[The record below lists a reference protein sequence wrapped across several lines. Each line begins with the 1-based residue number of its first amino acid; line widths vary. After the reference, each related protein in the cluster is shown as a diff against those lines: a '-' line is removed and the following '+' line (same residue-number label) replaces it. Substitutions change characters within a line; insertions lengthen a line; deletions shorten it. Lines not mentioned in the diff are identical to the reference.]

1 MQYLCP
7 FLQPKFKLPYFY
19 KRHNWYMDNKEL
31 AARFKLLA
39 DLIELTG
46 GNDFKAK
53 SYQGAAFKLS
63 KWPTDIFALPEED
76 ISSIQGI
83 GAGILAKI
91 KEIKQ
96 TGSIAELDALLEQ
109 VPVGVVE
116 MLSIKGIGAKK
127 VRQIWQELE
136 IETVGELLYACHE
149 NRLAKL
155 KGFGEK
161 TQTEVVKSI
170 EFRLA
175 NMGRLKYYKAEAIAN
190 TFLDAFSIA
199 ADGGRVEVTGEVR
212 RMMEVVDVIEWIAE
226 DTAEDAIVALLSA
239 TEGVMFVESDGE
251 AITFKLN
258 QAYNCKVHLAPA
270 DVFTYRWWQTTGTA
284 HHINLVGYA
293 GEDTVETEEEI
304 YESRGLNYI
313 APELREGRDEVELA
327 ATIEVSEGL
336 LEYADI
342 KGMLHN
348 HSTYS
353 DGLHTLREMA
363 VYCKEQGWEY
373 LGICDHSQTA
383 VYAGGLKPERIIEQ
397 HAEIDKLNAELS
409 PFKILK
415 GIESDILGDGSLDY
429 TEEVLNSFDFVVASI
444 HQGFKMTE
452 EQATARLIKAIE
464 NPHTTILGHP
474 TGRLLL
480 SRPGYPVNH
489 EAIIDA
495 CAKHGVVIE
504 LNANPNRLDM
514 DWRWIKYATDKGV
527 MISINPDAHAKEGYH
542 DTYYGVCAA
551 RKGYLKPNQ
560 TFNCFSLAQIEEY
573 LAKRKL
579 HVGTNV

>member
-1 MQYLCP
+1 
-7 FLQPKFKLPYFY
+7 
-19 KRHNWYMDNKEL
+19 MDNKEL
-31 AARFKLLA
+31 AGRFKLLA
-39 DLIELTG
+39 DLIDLTG

-53 SYQGAAFKLS
+53 SYQSAAFKLS
-63 KWPTDIFALPEED
+63 KWPADIFSLPDEE

-91 KEIKQ
+91 RELKEN
-96 TGSIAELDALLEQ
+96 GSVAEMDALLEQ
-109 VPVGVVE
+109 VPAGVVE

-127 VRQIWQELE
+127 VRLIWQELE
-136 IETVGELLYACHE
+136 IESVGELLYACHE

-161 TQTEVVKSI
+161 TQAEVVKAI
-170 EFRLA
+170 EFKLA
-175 NMGRLKYYKAEAIAN
+175 NLGRLHYYKAEAIAN

-199 ADGGRVEVTGEVR
+199 LDGRRVEITGEVR
-212 RMMEVVDVIEWIAE
+212 RKMEVVDEIEWIAE
-226 DTAEDAIVALLSA
+226 DTAADVLVTLLNA
-239 TEGVMFVESDGE
+239 TEGTSQVEVFDV
-251 AITFKLN
+251 ITFRLN
-258 QAYNCKVHLAPA
+258 STYKCKIHLVPA
-270 DVFTYRWWQTTGTA
+270 EEFTYRLWETTGSA
-284 HHINLVGYA
+284 LHIQLVRYA
-293 GEDTVETEEEI
+293 GEETVETEEEI

-313 APELREGRDEVELA
+313 VPELREGRDEVELA

-336 LEYADI
+336 IEYEDI

-363 VYCKEQGWEY
+363 LYCKEQGWEY

-383 VYAGGLKPERIIEQ
+383 VYAGGLKPDKVAEQ
-397 HAEIDKLNAELS
+397 HAEIDKLNIELA

-415 GIESDILGDGSLDY
+415 GIESDVLGDGSLDY
-429 TEEVLNSFDFVVASI
+429 SEEVLNTFDFVVASI
-444 HQGFKMTE
+444 HQGFKMSE
-452 EQATARLIKAIE
+452 EQATARIIKAIE
-464 NPHTTILGHP
+464 NPHTTILGHL

-495 CAKHGVVIE
+495 CAKNGVVIE
-504 LNANPNRLDM
+504 INANPYRLDM

-542 DTYYGVCAA
+542 DTYFGVCAA
-551 RKGYLKPNQ
+551 RKGYLQPSQ
-560 TFNCFSLAQIEEY
+560 TFNCLSLNEMEEY
-573 LAKRKL
+573 LAKRKQRIA
-579 HVGTNV
+579 TNV

>member
-1 MQYLCP
+1 
-7 FLQPKFKLPYFY
+7 
-19 KRHNWYMDNKEL
+19 MDNKEL

-53 SYQGAAFKLS
+53 AYQSAAFKLS
-63 KWPTDIFALPEED
+63 KWPADIFALPEAEID
-76 ISSIQGI
+76 SIQGI
-83 GAGILAKI
+83 GAGILTKI
-91 KEIKQ
+91 REIKQ

-109 VPVGVVE
+109 VPAGVVE

-127 VRQIWQELE
+127 VRLIWQELE

-161 TQTEVVKSI
+161 TQAEVVKSI
-170 EFRLA
+170 EFRQA
-175 NMGRLKYYKAEAIAN
+175 NVGRLKYYKAEAIAN

-199 ADGGRVEVTGEVR
+199 LEGRRVEVTGEVR
-212 RMMEVVDVIEWIAE
+212 RKMEVVDVIEWIAE
-226 DTAEDAIVALLSA
+226 DSAEDILVALLSA
-239 TEGVMFVESDGE
+239 TEGVMFVESDGD

-258 QAYNCKVHLAPA
+258 QAYNCKIHLAPIEE
-270 DVFTYRWWQTTGTA
+270 FTYRWWVTTGSA
-284 HHINLVGYA
+284 HHINLVGYT
-293 GEDTVETEEEI
+293 GEETIETEEEI

-327 ATIEVSEGL
+327 ATIEVSEEL
-336 LEYADI
+336 LEYDDI

-353 DGLHTLREMA
+353 DGLHSLRDMA

-397 HAEIDKLNAELS
+397 HAEIDKLNAELA

-429 TEEVLNSFDFVVASI
+429 TDEVLSSFDFVVASI
-444 HQGFKMTE
+444 HQGFKMSA

-560 TFNCFSLAQIEEY
+560 TFNCFSLIEIEEY
-573 LAKRKL
+573 LAKRKQ

>member
-1 MQYLCP
+1 
-7 FLQPKFKLPYFY
+7 
-19 KRHNWYMDNKEL
+19 MDNKEL
-31 AARFKLLA
+31 VGRFKLLA
-39 DLIELTG
+39 DLIDLTG

-53 SYQGAAFKLS
+53 SYQSAAFKLS
-63 KWPTDIFALPEED
+63 KWPADIFSLPDEE

-91 KEIKQ
+91 RELKES
-96 TGSIAELDALLEQ
+96 GSMAEMDAMLEQ
-109 VPVGVVE
+109 VPAGVVE

-127 VRQIWQELE
+127 VRLIWQELE
-136 IETVGELLYACHE
+136 IESVGELLYACHE

-161 TQTEVVKSI
+161 TQAEVVKAI
-170 EFRLA
+170 EFKLA
-175 NMGRLKYYKAEAIAN
+175 NLGRLHYYKAEAIAN

-199 ADGGRVEVTGEVR
+199 LDGRRVEITGEVR
-212 RMMEVVDVIEWIAE
+212 RKMEVVDEIEWIAE
-226 DTAEDAIVALLSA
+226 DTAADVLVTLLNA
-239 TEGVMFVESDGE
+239 TEGTSQVEVFDVI
-251 AITFKLN
+251 AFRLN
-258 QAYNCKVHLAPA
+258 STYKCKIHLAQA
-270 DVFTYRWWQTTGTA
+270 EEFTYRWWETTGSA
-284 HHINLVGYA
+284 LHIQLVGYA
-293 GEDTVETEEEI
+293 GEETVETEEEI

-313 APELREGRDEVELA
+313 VPELREGRDEVELA
-327 ATIEVSEGL
+327 ATKEISEGL
-336 LEYADI
+336 IEYEDI

-363 VYCKEQGWEY
+363 LYCKEQGWEY

-383 VYAGGLKPERIIEQ
+383 VYAGGLKPDKVAEQ
-397 HAEIDKLNAELS
+397 HAEIDKLNIELA

-415 GIESDILGDGSLDY
+415 GIESDVLGDGSLDY
-429 TEEVLNSFDFVVASI
+429 SEEVLNTFDFVVASI
-444 HQGFKMTE
+444 HQGFKMSE
-452 EQATARLIKAIE
+452 EQATARIIKAIE
-464 NPHTTILGHP
+464 NPHTTILGHL

-495 CAKHGVVIE
+495 CAKNGVVIE
-504 LNANPNRLDM
+504 INANPYRLDM

-542 DTYYGVCAA
+542 DTYFGVCAA
-551 RKGYLKPNQ
+551 RKGYLQPSQ
-560 TFNCFSLAQIEEY
+560 TFNCLSLNEMEEY
-573 LAKRKL
+573 LAKRKQRIA
-579 HVGTNV
+579 TNV

>member
-1 MQYLCP
+1 
-7 FLQPKFKLPYFY
+7 
-19 KRHNWYMDNKEL
+19 MDNKEL
-31 AARFKLLA
+31 AGRFKLLA
-39 DLIELTG
+39 DLIDLTG

-53 SYQGAAFKLS
+53 SYQSAAFKLS
-63 KWPTDIFALPEED
+63 KWPADIFSLADEE

-91 KEIKQ
+91 RELKLS
-96 TGSIAELDALLEQ
+96 GRMAEMDALLEQ
-109 VPVGVVE
+109 VPAGVVE

-127 VRQIWQELE
+127 VRLIWQELE
-136 IETVGELLYACHE
+136 IESVGELLYACHE

-161 TQTEVVKSI
+161 TQAEVVKAI
-170 EFRLA
+170 EFKLA
-175 NMGRLKYYKAEAIAN
+175 NLGRLHYYKAEAIAN

-199 ADGGRVEVTGEVR
+199 LDGRRVEITGEVR
-212 RMMEVVDVIEWIAE
+212 RKMEVVDEIEWIAE
-226 DTAEDAIVALLSA
+226 DTATDVLLALLNA
-239 TEGVMFVESDGE
+239 TEGASDIE
-251 AITFKLN
+251 AYDIITFRLN
-258 QAYNCKVHLAPA
+258 STCKCKIHLAPA
-270 DVFTYRWWQTTGTA
+270 DEFTYRWWETTGSTL
-284 HHINLVGYA
+284 HIQLVGYN
-293 GEDTVETEEEI
+293 GEETVETEEEI

-313 APELREGRDEVELA
+313 VPELREGRDEVEVA

-336 LEYADI
+336 IEYEDI

-353 DGLHTLREMA
+353 DGLHSLRDMA
-363 VYCKEQGWEY
+363 LYCKEQGWEY

-383 VYAGGLKPERIIEQ
+383 VYAGGLKPDKVAEQ
-397 HAEIDKLNAELS
+397 HAEIDKLNIELA
-409 PFKILK
+409 PFRILK
-415 GIESDILGDGSLDY
+415 GIESDVLGDGSLDY
-429 TEEVLNSFDFVVASI
+429 SEEVLNTFDFVVASI

-452 EQATARLIKAIE
+452 EQATARIIKAIE
-464 NPHTTILGHP
+464 NPHTTILGHL

-495 CAKHGVVIE
+495 CAKNGVVIE
-504 LNANPNRLDM
+504 INANPYRLDM

-551 RKGYLKPNQ
+551 RKGYLQPNQ
-560 TFNCFSLAQIEEY
+560 TFNCLSLTEIEEY
-573 LAKRKL
+573 LVKRKQRIA
-579 HVGTNV
+579 TNV

>member
-1 MQYLCP
+1 
-7 FLQPKFKLPYFY
+7 
-19 KRHNWYMDNKEL
+19 MDNKEL
-31 AARFKLLA
+31 AGRFKLLA
-39 DLIELTG
+39 DLIDLTG

-53 SYQGAAFKLS
+53 SYQSAAFKLS
-63 KWPTDIFALPEED
+63 KWPADIFSLPDEE

-91 KEIKQ
+91 RELKES
-96 TGSIAELDALLEQ
+96 GSMAEMDAMLEQ
-109 VPVGVVE
+109 VPAGVVE

-127 VRQIWQELE
+127 VRLIWQELE
-136 IETVGELLYACHE
+136 IESIGELLYACHE

-161 TQTEVVKSI
+161 TQAEVVKAI
-170 EFRLA
+170 EFKLA
-175 NMGRLKYYKAEAIAN
+175 NLGRLHYYKAEAIAN

-199 ADGGRVEVTGEVR
+199 LDGRRVEITGEVR
-212 RMMEVVDVIEWIAE
+212 RKMEVVDEIEWIAE
-226 DTAEDAIVALLSA
+226 DTAADVLVTLLNA
-239 TEGVMFVESDGE
+239 TEGTSHVEVYDT
-251 AITFKLN
+251 ITFRLN
-258 QAYNCKVHLAPA
+258 SAYKCKIHLAPA
-270 DVFTYRWWQTTGTA
+270 DEFTYRWWETTGSA
-284 HHINLVGYA
+284 LHIQLVGYN
-293 GEDTVETEEEI
+293 GEETVETEEEI

-313 APELREGRDEVELA
+313 VPELREGRDEVELA

-336 LEYADI
+336 IEYEDI

-353 DGLHTLREMA
+353 DGLHSLRDMA
-363 VYCKEQGWEY
+363 LYCKAQGWEY

-383 VYAGGLKPERIIEQ
+383 VYAGGLKPDKIAEQ
-397 HAEIDKLNAELS
+397 HAEIDKLNIELA

-415 GIESDILGDGSLDY
+415 GIESDLLGDGSLDY
-429 TEEVLNSFDFVVASI
+429 SEEVLNTFDFVVASI

-452 EQATARLIKAIE
+452 EQATARIIKAIE
-464 NPHTTILGHP
+464 NPHTTILGHL

-495 CAKHGVVIE
+495 CAKNGVVIE
-504 LNANPNRLDM
+504 INANPYRLDM

-542 DTYYGVCAA
+542 DTYFGVCAA
-551 RKGYLKPNQ
+551 RKGYLLPSQ
-560 TFNCFSLAQIEEY
+560 TFNCLSLTEIEEY
-573 LAKRKL
+573 LAKRKQRIA
-579 HVGTNV
+579 TNV

>member
-1 MQYLCP
+1 
-7 FLQPKFKLPYFY
+7 
-19 KRHNWYMDNKEL
+19 MDNKEL
-31 AARFKLLA
+31 AGRFKLLA
-39 DLIELTG
+39 DLIDLTG

-53 SYQGAAFKLS
+53 SYQSAAFKLS
-63 KWPTDIFALPEED
+63 KWPADIFSLPDEE

-91 KEIKQ
+91 RELKEN
-96 TGSIAELDALLEQ
+96 GSVAEMDALLEQ
-109 VPVGVVE
+109 VPAGVVE

-127 VRQIWQELE
+127 VRLIWQELE
-136 IETVGELLYACHE
+136 IESVGELLYACHE

-161 TQTEVVKSI
+161 TQAEVVKAI
-170 EFRLA
+170 EFKLA
-175 NMGRLKYYKAEAIAN
+175 NLGRLHYYKAEAIAN

-199 ADGGRVEVTGEVR
+199 LDGRRVEITGEVR
-212 RMMEVVDVIEWIAE
+212 RKMEVVDEIEWIAE
-226 DTAEDAIVALLSA
+226 DTAADVLVTLLNA
-239 TEGVMFVESDGE
+239 TEGTSQVEVFDV
-251 AITFKLN
+251 ITFRLN
-258 QAYNCKVHLAPA
+258 STYKCKIHLVPA
-270 DVFTYRWWQTTGTA
+270 EEFTYRLWETTGSA
-284 HHINLVGYA
+284 LHIQLVRYA
-293 GEDTVETEEEI
+293 GEETVETEEEI

-313 APELREGRDEVELA
+313 VPELREGRDEVELA

-336 LEYADI
+336 IEYEDI

-363 VYCKEQGWEY
+363 LYCKEQGWEY

-383 VYAGGLKPERIIEQ
+383 VYAGGLKPDKVAEQ
-397 HAEIDKLNAELS
+397 HAEIDKLNIELA

-415 GIESDILGDGSLDY
+415 GIESDVLGDGSLDY
-429 TEEVLNSFDFVVASI
+429 SEEVLNTFDFVVASI
-444 HQGFKMTE
+444 HQGFKMSE
-452 EQATARLIKAIE
+452 EQATARIIKAIE
-464 NPHTTILGHP
+464 NPHTTILGHL

-495 CAKHGVVIE
+495 CAKNGVVIE
-504 LNANPNRLDM
+504 INANPYRLDM

-527 MISINPDAHAKEGYH
+527 MISINPDAHTKEGYH
-542 DTYYGVCAA
+542 DTYFGVCAA
-551 RKGYLKPNQ
+551 RKGYLQPSQ
-560 TFNCFSLAQIEEY
+560 TFNCLSLNEMEEY
-573 LAKRKL
+573 LAKRKQRIA
-579 HVGTNV
+579 TNV